1 MYQKEQLLED
11 REDLNN
17 GLVLYLNGDEQS
29 AV

>member
-11 REDLNN
+11 RGDLNN